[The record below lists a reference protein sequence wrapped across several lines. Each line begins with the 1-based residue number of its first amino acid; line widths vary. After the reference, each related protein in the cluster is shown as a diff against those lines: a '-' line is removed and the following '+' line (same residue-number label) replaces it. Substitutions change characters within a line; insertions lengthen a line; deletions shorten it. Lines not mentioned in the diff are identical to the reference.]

1 MTKEQF
7 ETIVGLFSGLQIGL
21 IHLANTLADKAG
33 VPRESVAKSFV
44 VTADNVPDGIK
55 NRELIAFVLK
65 SISSGIEQ
73 SESVAETAAEVRK
86 ILH

>member
-1 MTKEQF
+1 MTKEQL
-7 ETIVGLFSGLQIGL
+7 ETIVGLFSGLQLGI
-21 IHLANTLADKAG
+21 IHLANTLADKAE
-33 VPRESVAKSFV
+33 VTRESVAQSFV
-44 VTADNVPDGIK
+44 ATANSVPEGIK

-73 SESVAETAAEVRK
+73 SESAEATAAEVRK